1 MGGGVYAVTS
11 EPQTL
16 AREARENWGLSFE
29 TIGDPHHE
37 IADELRKRGWL
48 HLVVN
53 DSDADFEGI
62 GTDWRQHPKGYFQP
76 GVIVIARNGRVLYR
90 WRAIPNRRNTG
101 GATHRAIPAHVWSE
115 AKKALALPA
124 DSPNAPLDDPPV
136 DRLTPPWPI
145 FVCLL
150 LANGNFLRPRPFP
163 MTRNGAMPTNR
174 FKWVPLKIVAFLAAW
189 GAAFT
194 WLPTSLVLLTVAGW
208 AAWIT
213 PSLRHLHRA
222 FQNVKEEDLAGEIW
236 TY

>member
-1 MGGGVYAVTS
+1 MGGGVYGITS

-16 AREARENWGLSFE
+16 AREAREVWSLSFE

-37 IADELRKRGWL
+37 IADELRRRGWL

-53 DSDADFEGI
+53 DTDADFDNAGA
-62 GTDWRQHPKGYFQP
+62 DWRQHPKGYFQP
-76 GVIVIARNGRVLYR
+76 GVIAIARNGRVLYR
-90 WRAIPNRRNTG
+90 WRSVPNRRNTG
-101 GATHRAIPAHVWSE
+101 GAVHRPIPAHVWSE
-115 AKKALALPA
+115 TQEALARPA

-136 DRLTPPWPI
+136 DRRVAPWPI

-163 MTRNGAMPTNR
+163 IMRDGTMPTR
-174 FKWVPLKIVAFLAAW
+174 RIKAAAWKIVAFLAAW

-194 WLPTSLVLLTVAGW
+194 WLPIGLVLLALAGW

-213 PSLRHLHRA
+213 PGLRHVHRA
-222 FQNVKEEDLAGEIW
+222 FQNLKEGDLAGETW
-236 TY
+236 T